1 MIISIICFFIDFIK
15 DLNLIF
21 NSYLGIGFLI
31 PLEFYYTF
39 SLTLFFISILGI
51 LLNKQKNMLVVM
63 LFFELM
69 LFSLSFL
76 SIIFSLSLS
85 CIQGQLLALLILS
98 IAVSESTIGLS
109 FLIALFYE
117 NQRIDFHSFAYLRG

>member
-1 MIISIICFFIDFIK
+1 MLEIINSFINIFK
-15 DLNLIF
+15 DINLIF
-21 NSYLGIGFLI
+21 NNYLGINFLI

-39 SLTLFFISILGI
+39 ALMLFFISILGI
-51 LLNKQKNMLVVM
+51 LLNKQNNMLVVM

-76 SIIFSLSLS
+76 SITFSLLLS
-85 CIQGQLLALLILS
+85 CIQGQLLALLILT

>member
-1 MIISIICFFIDFIK
+1 MINIIYFFSSIFK
-15 DLNLIF
+15 DINLIF
-21 NSYLGIGFLI
+21 NNYLGIGFLI
-31 PLEFYYTF
+31 PLEYYYIF
-39 SLTLFFISILGI
+39 GLTLFFISILGI

-76 SIIFSLSLS
+76 SIIFSLLLS
-85 CIQGQLLALLILS
+85 CVQGQLLALLILS
-98 IAVSESTIGLS
+98 VAVSESTIGLS

-117 NQRIDFHSFAYLRG
+117 NQRIDFHSFSYLRG